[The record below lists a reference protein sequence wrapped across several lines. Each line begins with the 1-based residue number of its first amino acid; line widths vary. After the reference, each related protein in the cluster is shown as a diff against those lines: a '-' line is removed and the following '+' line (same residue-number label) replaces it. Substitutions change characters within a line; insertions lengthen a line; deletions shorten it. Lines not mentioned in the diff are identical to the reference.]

1 MIPSKAPRL
10 VEEDQDAPIY
20 LGSSR
25 VSEVADRT
33 TAPDAGEKRETEEAK
48 DGTYTC
54 RPCNF
59 ETQDLNLFLD
69 HVYSG
74 HPEFRADS
82 CFLCLTCGISSAKF
96 EGLALHNARIHPS
109 TLNTSLQLKLKDKR
123 VVVEQTLL
131 NRTEMGKDN
140 EIAITKTPIMRMLK
154 GKTEAKK
161 IVVSHAV
168 SDEPESVP
176 GSRETDRKDSTTAVS
191 TSHVQTLVHN
201 GAAKVMPSA
210 IQIVNGSGALPILKT
225 PITQVVSV
233 VQNKNLHHSTPVTAS
248 NVSSSSSSSSKN
260 LPKVMIPLS
269 SIPTYSASMDESSF
283 LKTSFSKFPYPTKA
297 ELCYLT
303 VVTKFP
309 EEQIKIWFTA
319 QRLKQGISWSPEEIE
334 EARRKMFNTIIQ
346 TAPANSPSLSS
357 PPQHTIVLPASLGAT
372 GLPQILQGSL
382 VSQGG
387 VIVTQPVMANGIQ
400 VSSAPVALAVT
411 PKPQAAARP
420 MMQAR
425 PAAALVADK
434 GISMVVGTVG
444 SSSTGRNV
452 ISPSN
457 RNGTSSVSCSSSSS
471 SSSGQASV
479 INLSLGSSSRAKSH
493 VVNGKHSD
501 LETRNKTK
509 IKDSSE
515 STNSKANSPVAPVAS
530 VSPVVLQNDD
540 SDCKSKDTEGT
551 NIDDVHS
558 SASNS
563 PSIKMEDSAS
573 PESKSPSPSPS
584 TPSIS
589 GSKTP
594 VNPFL
599 DPSFYKGKKSQEQL
613 GALKDSFLINQFP
626 DQEEV
631 DRLIALTGLT
641 VREVR
646 KWFSDR
652 RYHLRN
658 LKGPRASGGPG
669 KDKSSGSSSG
679 SNPLDLSE
687 APDAKPGAAPQSP
700 CASQTPT
707 SPTTSSRRAPRVPSP
722 DFTAIRYKERDP
734 HQLKLLETS
743 FSQNPDPANEEV
755 DRLRGA
761 TKMTRREI
769 HGWFT
774 ERRKR
779 VAAEKK
785 REEEE
790 RAMREEEEE
799 EEEGEEDE
807 EKLKVNPIKIN
818 LKMLKVTEAK
828 QEGEASDSAVANL
841 QNTPSSSPG
850 LTPSS
855 KHSSSAAKTI
865 VSPKPTSYRG
875 KKTPD
880 QLHMLK
886 QIYAR
891 TQWPSASQYDE
902 LISGTGLPRP
912 EVVRWFGD
920 CRYVQK
926 NGQLKWLESYQ
937 RTALSEDLQKGD
949 ERALQAHLDSYGRL
963 NESELEDLTEASGL
977 TPDLVKYW
985 FSTNASSFQLPR
997 TTRTESAAPG
1007 SNSSEAQL
1015 PGSSSPLEP
1024 QPGAGNEE
1032 KMEQSVCGV
1041 SKDQ

>member
-10 VEEDQDAPIY
+10 DEGVQDSPIY
-20 LGSSR
+20 LGSPR
-25 VSEVADRT
+25 IPEVDRN
-33 TAPDAGEKRETEEAK
+33 TAPDVSEKGENAEAK
-48 DGTYTC
+48 DGIYTC
-54 RPCNF
+54 RPCTF

-96 EGLALHNARIHPS
+96 EGLALHNARVHPS
-109 TLNTSLQLKLKDKR
+109 TLNTTLQLKIKDKR

-131 NRTEMGKDN
+131 NRTEMEKDI
-140 EIAITKTPIMRMLK
+140 EIAISKTPIMRMLK
-154 GKTEAKK
+154 GKSEPKK
-161 IVVSHAV
+161 IVVSHPFLE
-168 SDEPESVP
+168 EPESVP
-176 GSRETDRKDSTTAVS
+176 GSRETDRKDSPTVANV
-191 TSHVQTLVHN
+191 SHVPNLVHN
-201 GAAKVMPSA
+201 GTAKVMPSA
-210 IQIVNGSGALPILKT
+210 IQIVNGSGALPMLKT

-233 VQNKNLHHSTPVTAS
+233 VQNKNVHHSTPVTAS
-248 NVSSSSSSSSKN
+248 NISSSSSTSSKN

-346 TAPANSPSLSS
+346 TAPATAPSLSS
-357 PPQHTIVLPASLGAT
+357 PAQHTIVLPASLGAT

-387 VIVTQPVMANGIQ
+387 VIVTQPMMANGIQ

-444 SSSTGRNV
+444 SSSAGRNV

-457 RNGTSSVSCSSSSS
+457 RNGTSSVS
-471 SSSGQASV
+471 SGQASV
-479 INLSLGSSSRAKSH
+479 INLSLGSSNRPKTNI
-493 VVNGKHSD
+493 VNGKHSIS
-501 LETRNKTK
+501 ETPNKSK
-509 IKDSSE
+509 SKDSSE
-515 STNSKANSPVAPVAS
+515 STNSKSN
-530 VSPVVLQNDD
+530 SPVVLQNDNTD
-540 SDCKSKDTEGT
+540 YKSKDTQGT

-563 PSIKMEDSAS
+563 PSIKMEDAAS
-573 PESKSPSPSPS
+573 PGSKSSSPSPAA
-584 TPSIS
+584 PSIS

-613 GALKDSFLINQFP
+613 GALKDSFLVNQFP

-658 LKGPRASGGPG
+658 LKGSRTSGGQG
-669 KDKSSGSSSG
+669 KEKTSGSSTPANG
-679 SNPLDLSE
+679 ANLLDLSD
-687 APDAKPGAAPQSP
+687 ASGTPDAKQGPTPQSP
-700 CASQTPT
+700 SASQTPT
-707 SPTTSSRRAPRVPSP
+707 SPTTPSRRAPRPPSP

-734 HQLKLLETS
+734 HQVKTLEAS
-743 FSQNPDPANEEV
+743 FSQNADPSNEEV
-755 DRLRGA
+755 DRLRA
-761 TKMTRREI
+761 ETKMTRREI

-779 VAAEKK
+779 LAAEKK
-785 REEEE
+785 KQEEE

-799 EEEGEEDE
+799 EEEEDE
-807 EKLKVNPIKIN
+807 EEPKVNPIKIN

-828 QEGEASDSAVANL
+828 QEGETSDSSAVNL
-841 QNTPSSSPG
+841 QNTPSLSPG
-850 LTPSS
+850 PTQSS
-855 KHSSSAAKTI
+855 KHSSSTSKTI
-865 VSPKPTSYRG
+865 VSPKPASYRG

-886 QIYAR
+886 KIYAR
-891 TQWPSASQYDE
+891 TQWPSATQYDE

-937 RTALSEDLQKGD
+937 RTVLSEDLQKGN
-949 ERALQAHLDSYGRL
+949 EQSLQAHLDSYGRL
-963 NESELEDLTEASGL
+963 NESELEDLTDASGL

-985 FSTNASSFQLPR
+985 FSTKASSFQLPQIM
-997 TTRTESAAPG
+997 G
-1007 SNSSEAQL
+1007 STGPAVSGSESSEAQL
-1015 PGSSSPLEP
+1015 PGSSSPMEP

-1041 SKDQ
+1041 SKDK